1 MAPRPPIFMDTQKLH
16 LALVYIGRRK
26 TQDCNRQQAI
36 LELDLPIEESAY
48 VAAVAQMERR
58 QQ

>member
-1 MAPRPPIFMDTQKLH
+1 MDTQKLH